1 MGQMLRGGR
10 SWPSDRKVGAGA
22 AKLGKTVVPAPG
34 AEANV
39 GSAVM
44 SGVAEH
50 EDTQWRP
57 LSAPLWPWSCCCD
70 WS

>member
-10 SWPSDRKVGAGA
+10 SWLSDRKVRAGA
-22 AKLGKTVVPAPG
+22 AKRGKAVVPALG
-34 AEANV
+34 TEANV

-57 LSAPLWPWSCCCD
+57 LSAPVWPWSCC
-70 WS
+70 